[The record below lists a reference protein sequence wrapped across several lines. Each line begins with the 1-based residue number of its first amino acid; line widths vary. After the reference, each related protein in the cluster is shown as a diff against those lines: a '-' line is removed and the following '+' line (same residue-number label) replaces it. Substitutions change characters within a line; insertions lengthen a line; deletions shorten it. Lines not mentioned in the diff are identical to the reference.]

1 MSVKELT
8 AAYDTCQPLTAKAVS
23 LSLPF
28 PEGEERDDTR
38 VDDSAPGKDIPNLAS
53 LQEVILMA
61 EKVTQATLEAR
72 RQAERALLGA
82 ILLEGSVI
90 DSPCIQEVR
99 PLLKVEDFLDSRFS
113 DNLHARIF
121 KAIKTTKDR
130 PNEIGVAE
138 EMNKEGTLRTG
149 DCAYLCS
156 LIADCPSSLDWPYY
170 VKAVLSYAG
179 RQVKT
184 QYRGLRVEPTNNHG
198 ENRGI

>member
-1 MSVKELT
+1 
-8 AAYDTCQPLTAKAVS
+8 
-23 LSLPF
+23 
-28 PEGEERDDTR
+28 
-38 VDDSAPGKDIPNLAS
+38 
-53 LQEVILMA
+53 MA

-138 EMNKEGTLRTG
+138 EMNKE
-149 DCAYLCS
+149 A
-156 LIADCPSSLDWPYY
+156 
-170 VKAVLSYAG
+170 
-179 RQVKT
+179 
-184 QYRGLRVEPTNNHG
+184 E
-198 ENRGI
+198 E